1 MSSKNMFK
9 RIVFLILIG
18 CWLAAAPCF
27 SEIVDCMVAVVNDQV
42 ITLTD
47 VRVVDSFKLYEKE
60 IEGKAGNRLYLT
72 LEELINQRVVI
83 DFAREN
89 ISIPSEEL
97 DSALRSLLD
106 RLGGKEVERRLEE
119 FDLDLDDLRAYLEGK
134 LLYQKI
140 ISLRFSQSVI
150 ISLNEIEDYYQQA
163 YVSSQKQKEI
173 EPKPMMEVLNEI
185 ESLLRREKI
194 EKQVALWIRS
204 IRSQVEIE
212 MKYDWLRQKYE

>member
-1 MSSKNMFK
+1 MFDTFI
-9 RIVFLILIG
+9 RAVFLLLTG
-18 CWLAAAPCF
+18 CWLAVAPCF
-27 SEIVDCMVAVVNDQV
+27 SEIVDCMVAVVNDRV

-47 VRVVDSFKLYEKE
+47 VRIVDSFKLYEKE

-89 ISIPSEEL
+89 ISIRSDEL
-97 DSALRSLLD
+97 NSALRSLLD
-106 RLGGKEVERRLEE
+106 RLSPREVEGRLEE
-119 FDLDLDDLRAYLEGK
+119 FDLDLDDLRAYLEEK

-140 ISLRFSQSVI
+140 ISLRFSQSVLV
-150 ISLNEIEDYYQQA
+150 SLKEIEDYYQQA
-163 YVSSQKQKEI
+163 YVLSQRQIGI
-173 EPKPMMEVLNEI
+173 EPKPMIEVLNEI
-185 ESLLRREKI
+185 ESLLRREKM

-212 MKYDWLRQKYE
+212 MRYDWLRQKYE